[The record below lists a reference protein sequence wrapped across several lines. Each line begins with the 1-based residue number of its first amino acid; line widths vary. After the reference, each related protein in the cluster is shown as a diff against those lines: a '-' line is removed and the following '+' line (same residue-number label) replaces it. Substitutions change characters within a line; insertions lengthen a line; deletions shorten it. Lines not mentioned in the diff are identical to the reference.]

1 MRATV
6 DAVSVTEVEDVLEAY
21 VKRQIETH
29 GVNYGYAAATGGLK
43 AILTQALLVNKDA
56 EDVRKILAWAGR
68 N

>member
-1 MRATV
+1 MQATV
-6 DAVSVTEVEDVLEAY
+6 NAVSVTEVDAVLEAY

-29 GVNYGYAAATGGLK
+29 GVDYGYAAATGGLK
-43 AILTQALLVNKDA
+43 AILTQALLNNKDT